1 MKTTYTYNE
10 GINFLR
16 AVSILGI
23 VLYHIFPFS
32 VRGGYLGVC
41 FFFLI
46 SGYLSAKNSEL
57 RWEAGGLRIRK
68 YYIKK
73 GIRIYPALYIMVMSV
88 IAFFTIFHPELLLGA
103 REEAASIFLG
113 YNNWWQMM
121 TQASYFMKIT
131 EHSPF
136 THLWYLGVEIE
147 LLIVWPLLYGIYK
160 KQIEPRM
167 GKQAFWFFAI
177 LAVASAVAMAVMY
190 HPQNVN
196 RVYYGTDTRAFSF
209 LIGVVLGLKEDEWA
223 QKKNILLQGDA
234 GKALFIASLLVTVAL
249 FILVPGESDW
259 LYRGGMAIISVYFAF
274 IVYVMNQ
281 CGFSSMEC
289 SKNGVMQWIGKH
301 SYWIYLWHY
310 PILFIINLQHIF

>member
-1 MKTTYTYNE
+1 
-10 GINFLR
+10 
-16 AVSILGI
+16 
-23 VLYHIFPFS
+23 
-32 VRGGYLGVC
+32 
-41 FFFLI
+41 
-46 SGYLSAKNSEL
+46 
-57 RWEAGGLRIRK
+57 
-68 YYIKK
+68 
-73 GIRIYPALYIMVMSV
+73 
-88 IAFFTIFHPELLLGA
+88 
-103 REEAASIFLG
+103 
-113 YNNWWQMM
+113 MM

-147 LLIVWPLLYGIYK
+147 LLIVWPLLYVIYK

-167 GKQAFWFFAI
+167 GKQAFLFFAI
-177 LAVASAVAMAVMY
+177 LAVASVVAMAVMY

-223 QKKNILLQGDA
+223 QKKNILLQGDT